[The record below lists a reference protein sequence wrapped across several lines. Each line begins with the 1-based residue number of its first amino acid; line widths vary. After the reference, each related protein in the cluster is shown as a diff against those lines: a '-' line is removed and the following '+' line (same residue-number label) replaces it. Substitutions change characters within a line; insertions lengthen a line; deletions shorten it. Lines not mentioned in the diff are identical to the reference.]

1 MLRRGDSHLEAR
13 APTVG
18 AAPCTRLSIHGICAL
33 DKLIATH
40 ALALGVSLVTN
51 SEADFQGYAGLPIDN
66 WVNRH

>member
-1 MLRRGDSHLEAR
+1 MYIHAFTNSEMRNR
-13 APTVG
+13 T